1 MYSAS
6 PLLLSTSATLL
17 AGDRVFVGNQ
27 PDDFA
32 VGPLAGPADTVC
44 VLGLGYG
51 GSLRPLLAAS
61 PGSRV
66 TAVDLDPD
74 MVTVTRALFRQHFP
88 GTDFRTV
95 VADAS
100 AFLDG
105 SERYDLVVIDIY
117 AGESYPDFLLTEPF
131 WRRVRGAVAPGGTA
145 LLNAWGLPE
154 HLRPLAPPS
163 PQHVL
168 AGLLAP
174 LWPHAAYL
182 SCRRNMTVVLRDTRE
197 DVPAGTVRGA
207 EAGRGARLSP
217 TDEAVLAL
225 QRLRLARAA
234 DFRVA
239 ADPPEDDDAGGSVPR
254 TPEQLDAE
262 MARRWPE
269 MLAEVRAHA
278 EAAGADASAV
288 GTREFYL
295 RREVAV
301 PTTLELA
308 RRGHPAAALLPTVAA
323 ALTFGGD
330 TSLGWYGD
338 WIAEE
343 AESLAVEHPDWLTR
357 TALPQALAMA
367 ANPLVPE
374 WPWTNRLLKRTS
386 AVTAA
391 S

>member
-61 PGSRV
+61 PASRI

-88 GTDFRTV
+88 GTDFRTQ

-100 AFLDG
+100 VFLEG

-117 AGESYPDFLLTEPF
+117 AGESYPDFVLTEPF
-131 WRRVRGAVAPGGTA
+131 WRGVRGAVAPGGTA

-154 HLRPLAPPS
+154 HLRPLTPPS
-163 PQHVL
+163 PQHLL
-168 AGLLAP
+168 AGLLTP
-174 LWPHAAYL
+174 LWPHATYL

-197 DVPAGTVRGA
+197 DDPAETLRGA
-207 EAGRGARLSP
+207 EAGRGTRLSP
-217 TDEAVLAL
+217 VDEAVLAL
-225 QRLRLARAA
+225 QRLRLVRAA
-234 DFRVA
+234 DFRVP
-239 ADPPEDDDAGGSVPR
+239 ADAPAGDTGRAVPR

-278 EAAGADASAV
+278 DAAGADASVV
-288 GTREFYL
+288 GSREFYR

-308 RRGHPAAALLPTVAA
+308 RHGHPAAALLPNVAA

-338 WIAEE
+338 WIADE
-343 AESLAVEHPDWLTR
+343 AESLAAEYPEWLTR
-357 TALPQALAMA
+357 TALAQALAMA

-374 WPWTNRLLKRTS
+374 WPWTDRLLKRTS

>member
-6 PLLLSTSATLL
+6 HLLLSTSATLL

-32 VGPLAGPADTVC
+32 VGPLAGPAGTVC

-51 GSLRPLLAAS
+51 GSLRPLLAVS
-61 PGSRV
+61 PASRV

-74 MVTVTRALFRQHFP
+74 MVAVTRALFRQHFP

-100 AFLDG
+100 TVLDG
-105 SERYDLVVIDIY
+105 SERYDLVVIDVY
-117 AGESYPDFLLTEPF
+117 AGESYPDFVLAEPF
-131 WRRVRGAVAPGGTA
+131 WRRVRDALTPGGTA

-154 HLRPLAPPS
+154 HLHPFTPPS
-163 PQHVL
+163 PQHTL
-168 AGLLAP
+168 ARLLTP
-174 LWPHAAYL
+174 LWPYASYL
-182 SCRRNMTVVLRDTRE
+182 SCRRNMTVVLRDAPVAPATAP
-197 DVPAGTVRGA
+197 DVRMSG
-207 EAGRGARLSP
+207 

-234 DFRVA
+234 DFRVPVDA
-239 ADPPEDDDAGGSVPR
+239 PAGDADFPVPR

-262 MARRWPE
+262 MARRWPQ
-269 MLAEVRAHA
+269 MLTEVRAHA
-278 EAAGADASAV
+278 EAAGVDASLV
-288 GTREFYL
+288 GTREFY
-295 RREVAV
+295 RPEVAV

-308 RRGHPAAALLPTVAA
+308 RCGHPAAALLPNVAA
-323 ALTFGGD
+323 ALTFSQD
-330 TSLGWYGD
+330 TSFGWYGD
-338 WIAEE
+338 WIADE
-343 AESLAVEHPDWLTR
+343 AESLAAAYPDWLTR

-367 ANPLVPE
+367 ANPLVP
-374 WPWTNRLLKRTS
+374 PWSWTDRLLKRSS

>member
-1 MYSAS
+1 M
-6 PLLLSTSATLL
+6 
-17 AGDRVFVGNQ
+17 
-27 PDDFA
+27 
-32 VGPLAGPADTVC
+32 
-44 VLGLGYG
+44 
-51 GSLRPLLAAS
+51 
-61 PGSRV
+61 
-66 TAVDLDPD
+66 
-74 MVTVTRALFRQHFP
+74 
-88 GTDFRTV
+88 
-95 VADAS
+95 
-100 AFLDG
+100 
-105 SERYDLVVIDIY
+105 
-117 AGESYPDFLLTEPF
+117 
-131 WRRVRGAVAPGGTA
+131 
-145 LLNAWGLPE
+145 
-154 HLRPLAPPS
+154 
-163 PQHVL
+163 L

-197 DVPAGTVRGA
+197 DVPSETGRGA
-207 EAGRGARLSP
+207 EAGRGARLSR

-239 ADPPEDDDAGGSVPR
+239 ADPPEGDADRAVPR

-288 GTREFYL
+288 GTREFYR

-343 AESLAVEHPDWLTR
+343 AESLAAEHPEWLTR

-374 WPWTNRLLKRTS
+374 WSWTNRLLKRTS

>member
-6 PLLLSTSATLL
+6 HLLLNTSATLL

-32 VGPLAGPADTVC
+32 VGPLAGPAGTVC

-51 GSLRPLLAAS
+51 GSLRPLLAVS
-61 PGSRV
+61 PESRV

-74 MVTVTRALFRQHFP
+74 MATVTSALFRQHFP
-88 GTDFRTV
+88 GADFRTV

-100 AFLDG
+100 SVLDG
-105 SERYDLVVIDIY
+105 TERYDLVVVDVF
-117 AGESYPDFLLTEPF
+117 AGESYPDFVLAEPF
-131 WRRVRGAVAPGGTA
+131 WRRVRDALTPGGTA

-154 HLRPLAPPS
+154 HLHPFTPPS
-163 PQHVL
+163 PQHSL
-168 AGLLAP
+168 AELLAP
-174 LWPHAAYL
+174 LWPHASYL
-182 SCRRNMTVVLRDTRE
+182 SCRRNMTVVLRDTPVTASVPVP
-197 DVPAGTVRGA
+197 DV
-207 EAGRGARLSP
+207 RLSGV
-217 TDEAVLAL
+217 DEAVLAL
-225 QRLRLARAA
+225 QRLRLAHAA
-234 DFRVA
+234 EFRVP
-239 ADPPEDDDAGGSVPR
+239 ADAPAGDLDRPVPL

-269 MLAEVRAHA
+269 MLVEVRTHA
-278 EAAGADASAV
+278 DAAGVDASLV
-288 GTREFYL
+288 GTREFY

-308 RRGHPAAALLPTVAA
+308 RCGHPAAALLPNVAA
-323 ALTFGGD
+323 ALTFGQD

-338 WIAEE
+338 WIADE
-343 AESLAVEHPDWLTR
+343 AESLAAAYPDWLTR
-357 TALPQALAMA
+357 TAMPQALAMA
-367 ANPLVPE
+367 ANPLVPS
-374 WPWTNRLLKRTS
+374 WPWTDRLLKRAN